1 MPRDP
6 IPLCY
11 RGAMMGRDPWSRG
24 LLVALAV
31 ALAGCGYHLVGTSSY
46 LPPEIE
52 ALYVRPFENKS
63 GWADLDQRL
72 GESLAREWVRRRRF
86 RLVETEEEAQIVLD
100 GVISS
105 IRSLPVSVD
114 SEGRATEYQLSLTV
128 SARLVDVT
136 GDDPA
141 TLWEDKAFSR
151 RTSYQVDESAVDYF
165 DRQVEAMDELARDLA
180 NGLVTAVLEGF

>member
-1 MPRDP
+1 VAP
-6 IPLCY
+6 PLGY
-11 RGAMMGRDPWSRG
+11 RGAVVSRFPSLRV
-24 LLVALAV
+24 LLVVAAV
-31 ALAGCGYHLVGTSSY
+31 ALPGCGYHLVGTTSY

-52 ALYVRPFENKS
+52 TLYVKAFDNKS
-63 GWADLDQRL
+63 GWADMDQRL

-86 RLVETEEEAQIVLD
+86 RLVETQEEAQIVLE

-136 GDDPA
+136 GDEPE
-141 TLWEDKAFSR
+141 TLWEDRAFSR
-151 RTSYQVDESAVDYF
+151 RTSYQVDQSAVDYF
-165 DRQVEAMDELARDLA
+165 DRQMEAMDELARDLS